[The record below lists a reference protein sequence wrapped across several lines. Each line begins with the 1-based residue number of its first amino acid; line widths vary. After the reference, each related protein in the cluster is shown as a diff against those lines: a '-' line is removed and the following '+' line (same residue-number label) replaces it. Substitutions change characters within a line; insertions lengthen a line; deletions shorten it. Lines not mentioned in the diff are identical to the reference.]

1 MLIFLEI
8 LEEEDRESFRE
19 IYEKNYLKMYHV
31 SYGIL
36 KHPEDTENAVHD
48 SFAKLAELYDRY
60 KHLPPEKMASLC
72 TTIVKNKSIDI
83 IRKRKRLSVKEIEDE
98 MLEMSEP
105 DILSHIIKNEE
116 EELLREKLGGLSEP
130 LKLVLILKYYHRFK
144 SKEIAKILD
153 ITPRT
158 VEMRLHRAK
167 QKLREELGNDR
178 ESI

>member
-1 MLIFLEI
+1 
-8 LEEEDRESFRE
+8 
-19 IYEKNYLKMYHV
+19 
-31 SYGIL
+31 
-36 KHPEDTENAVHD
+36 
-48 SFAKLAELYDRY
+48 
-60 KHLPPEKMASLC
+60 
-72 TTIVKNKSIDI
+72 
-83 IRKRKRLSVKEIEDE
+83 